1 MRHDR
6 LDGARRH
13 LLRLAVGVFQG
24 TITLLARFIQ
34 PIMTAGALDNL
45 SLAGSMLIF
54 CAGVNLIW
62 GKIFKTANL
71 LPSVIIAVLWA
82 LVRGA

>member
-1 MRHDR
+1 
-6 LDGARRH
+6 
-13 LLRLAVGVFQG
+13 
-24 TITLLARFIQ
+24 
-34 PIMTAGALDNL
+34 
-45 SLAGSMLIF
+45 MLIF

-82 LVRGA
+82 LVVMCQDVVYTDYA